1 MKTNIIDT
9 YKLIYPN
16 GIVQEKDLIS
26 HDDFNNII
34 KPKRKLMY
42 ELEASKDKNDNI
54 EANVIKKEL
63 RFMFGDNY
71 FTTES
76 PLYNAITLGYM
87 DLLQSQGYRNYVNV
101 EKIN

>member
-1 MKTNIIDT
+1 MRKIIDR

-16 GIVQEKDLIS
+16 GIIQEKDLIS

-42 ELEASKDKNDNI
+42 ELENSKNKNYNE

-63 RFMFGDNY
+63 RFMFGDNF

-76 PLYNAITLGYM
+76 PLHEAITLGYM
-87 DLLQSQGYRNYVNV
+87 DLLASQGYRNFIKVI
-101 EKIN
+101 KIN